1 MNAKLSI
8 CFLVMLFCFGSCTSE
23 IEVHFDKLPEKI
35 VLNAI
40 LQPDSIITAHIS
52 HSIQVGEDISTSYLN
67 DAVVEVSINGIPQ
80 GRMERGENNGFYRLP
95 GRFPKAGDRIRM
107 DVSSPEY
114 EAASSEVVFPSKV
127 EILSVDTTSNV
138 HLSNWLTR
146 DIRLQVRFKDPPT
159 EKNYYLLAIIPETI
173 EIEDGKESSY
183 SSYVSINL
191 KEEII
196 FENNRQT
203 PEGWDYSE
211 NSNRGIFRDE
221 QINGQEYTLKVTVE
235 GCYYSAKT
243 ERGSITNKLK
253 IRFYSVSDS
262 FYRYQLSCMR
272 KEDADYN
279 FGDSGLKEPV
289 QLYSNIENGY
299 GLFSGVQMS
308 EYEIVLP
315 FEKN

>member
-1 MNAKLSI
+1 MNVKLFIGS
-8 CFLVMLFCFGSCTSE
+8 LVMMFYLGSCTSE
-23 IEVHFDKLPEKI
+23 IEVHFDKIPEKI

-40 LQPDSIITAHIS
+40 LHPDSLITAHVS

-80 GRMERGENNGFYRLP
+80 GRMERAEDNGFYRLP
-95 GRFPKAGDRIRM
+95 GMFPKAGDRIRM

-114 EAASSEVVFPSKV
+114 EAASSEVVFPGKV
-127 EILSVDTTSNV
+127 DILSVDTTSNV
-138 HLSNWLTR
+138 HLSDWLTR
-146 DIRLQVRFKDPPT
+146 DIRLQVRFKDPPA

-173 EIEDGKESSY
+173 EIEGGKESSY
-183 SSYVSINL
+183 SSYVSVNL

-211 NSNRGIFRDE
+211 SSNRGIFRDE
-221 QINGQEYTLKVTVE
+221 QISGQEYTLKVTVE
-235 GCYYSAKT
+235 RCSYSTET

-253 IRFYSVSDS
+253 IRLYSVSDS
-262 FYRYQLSCMR
+262 FYRYQLSYMR
-272 KEDADYN
+272 KEDADNN
-279 FGDSGLKEPV
+279 FGNSGLKEPV

-299 GLFSGVQMS
+299 GLFTGIQMS

-315 FEKN
+315 FQGN

>member
-1 MNAKLSI
+1 MNAKLFIGS
-8 CFLVMLFCFGSCTSE
+8 LVIMFCLGSCTSE
-23 IEVHFDKLPEKI
+23 IEVHFDKIPEKI

-40 LQPDSIITAHIS
+40 LQPDSAITAHVS

-67 DAVVEVSINGIPQ
+67 NAVVEVSINGIPQ
-80 GRMERGENNGFYRLP
+80 GRMERGEDNGFYRLP
-95 GRFPKAGDRIRM
+95 GMFPKAGDRIRM
-107 DVSSPEY
+107 DVSSPEH
-114 EAASSEVVFPSKV
+114 EAVSSEVVFPGKV
-127 EILSVDTTSNV
+127 DILSVDTTSNV
-138 HLSNWLTR
+138 HISNWLTR
-146 DIRLQVRFKDPPT
+146 DIRLQVRFKDPPA

-183 SSYVSINL
+183 PSYASVNL

-211 NSNRGIFRDE
+211 SSNRGIFRDE
-221 QINGQEYTLKVTVE
+221 QISGQEYTLKVSVE
-235 GCYYSAKT
+235 GCYYST
-243 ERGSITNKLK
+243 ETEQGSIINKLK
-253 IRFYSVSDS
+253 IRLYSVSDS
-262 FYRYQLSCMR
+262 FYHYQLSCMR

-299 GLFSGVQMS
+299 GLFTGIQMS

-315 FEKN
+315 FEGN